1 MYPFTSQ
8 LKDFR
13 RFLFI
18 GLVAF
23 VLVMALVFPGHTI
36 TLSRDIPV
44 YLTAERIKH
53 DQNRDLIIASG
64 KVEIMQG
71 ERVLLADTLT
81 YNQSTNIVSAKGHV
95 TLLEPS
101 GEVLFADYVKLTNEM
116 RDGIIEQ
123 LRLRMT
129 DDSRMAANGARK
141 KGPITHMSKAVF
153 SPCKICKENP
163 ERPPL
168 WQIKA
173 NQVIHDN
180 KAHNIEYK
188 DAFLEMFGVPVF
200 YTPYFSH
207 PDPTVKRRS
216 GFLAPSFGSS
226 NNLGFTSKIP
236 YYFVI
241 NPQMDATLI
250 PIYTADQGA
259 VLAGEFRERFK
270 NGKFEIAGSITQADR
285 TSNLGVIETDKIRGH
300 VKAEGRFDINR
311 TWRWGIDAFR
321 TTDDTYLRLYEFDS
335 EQILKSR
342 LYAEGF
348 RGRNYA
354 SFDSYLFQDLRS
366 DVLSDATTQI
376 LPILDYN
383 FVGQPSRWGDYWT
396 LDANLLN
403 LVRKEGID
411 SRRFS
416 VKGGWHRNFNNI
428 HGHVFNLSATL
439 RGDIY
444 NVNQADGSNLD
455 ETTGRIF
462 PQLSANWRFPL
473 ERRTGTTHQLIE
485 PIASVVLAPNGG
497 NPDDIPNEDSLA
509 FEFDDSDLFIP
520 NRFVGLDRVEGG
532 KRVDYGI
539 RLGTYG
545 SKGGNTTAFIGQSY
559 RLRDDS
565 IFQERSGLED
575 HFSDYVGNVQIRPG
589 GHLDVLYRFRLDK
602 DNLSPILSD
611 LSFGAGSPILRV
623 RANYLDIEGGAG
635 SGDIEERKEISFGAS
650 SQFHE
655 NWKITANA
663 TRDLT
668 SGGGMVWMGGAL
680 TYTDECFSIISK
692 YYRTYTRDRDLEP
705 TDTIFVQLMFKGLGD
720 QFALQTQETFQ
731 ESSSDTANPI

>member
-1 MYPFTSQ
+1 
-8 LKDFR
+8 
-13 RFLFI
+13 
-18 GLVAF
+18 
-23 VLVMALVFPGHTI
+23 
-36 TLSRDIPV
+36 
-44 YLTAERIKH
+44 
-53 DQNRDLIIASG
+53 
-64 KVEIMQG
+64 
-71 ERVLLADTLT
+71 
-81 YNQSTNIVSAKGHV
+81 
-95 TLLEPS
+95 
-101 GEVLFADYVKLTNEM
+101 
-116 RDGIIEQ
+116 
-123 LRLRMT
+123 
-129 DDSRMAANGARK
+129 
-141 KGPITHMSKAVF
+141 
-153 SPCKICKENP
+153 
-163 ERPPL
+163 
-168 WQIKA
+168 
-173 NQVIHDN
+173 
-180 KAHNIEYK
+180 
-188 DAFLEMFGVPVF
+188 
-200 YTPYFSH
+200 
-207 PDPTVKRRS
+207 
-216 GFLAPSFGSS
+216 
-226 NNLGFTSKIP
+226 
-236 YYFVI
+236 
-241 NPQMDATLI
+241 MDATLI

-321 TTDDTYLRLYEFDS
+321 TTDDTYLRLYEFDG

-354 SFDSYLFQDLRS
+354 SFDSYLFQDLRE
-366 DVLSDATTQI
+366 DILSDATTQI

-473 ERRTGTTHQLIE
+473 KRRTGTTHQLIE

-497 NPDDIPNEDSLA
+497 NPDDIPNEDNLA
-509 FEFDDSDLFIP
+509 FEFDDSYLFIP

-545 SKGGNTTAFIGQSY
+545 SKGGNATAFIGQSY

-565 IFQERSGLED
+565 TFQERSGLED

-589 GHLDVLYRFRLDK
+589 RHLDVLYRFRLDK
-602 DNLSPILSD
+602 ENLSPILND
-611 LSFGAGSPILRV
+611 LSFGAGPSILRV
-623 RANYLDIEGGAG
+623 YTNYIDIEGGAG
-635 SGDIEERKEISFGAS
+635 SGNIEERKEVSFGAS

-655 NWKITANA
+655 NWSITANA
-663 TRDLT
+663 VRDLT
-668 SGGGMVWMGGAL
+668 SGGGMVLMASSL
-680 TYTDECFSIISK
+680 TYKDECFSILSN
-692 YYRTYTRDRDLEP
+692 YSRSFTRDRDLKP
-705 TDTIFVQLMFKGLGD
+705 TDTIFIQLMFKHLGTY
-720 QFALQTQETFQ
+720 QTQRAFQ
-731 ESSSDTANPI
+731 ESSPEKIVDTVNPI

>member
-1 MYPFTSQ
+1 MYPFIFQ
-8 LKDFR
+8 LKAFR
-13 RFLFI
+13 RLL
-18 GLVAF
+18 LVGPVVF
-23 VLVMALVFPGHTI
+23 VLAMMPSSPGHTKSA
-36 TLSRDIPV
+36 LSRDVPV
-44 YLTAERIKH
+44 YLTAEQVRH
-53 DQNRDLIIASG
+53 DQNRNLIIASG

-71 ERVLLADTLT
+71 ERILLADTLT
-81 YNQSTNIVSAKGHV
+81 YNQSTNSLSAKGHV

-101 GEVLFADYVKLTNEM
+101 GEVLFASFVKLTNEM
-116 RDGIIEQ
+116 RDGVIKQ

-129 DDSRMAANGARK
+129 DDSRMAANGALK

-180 KAHNIEYK
+180 KAHEIEYK

-216 GFLAPSFGSS
+216 GFLAPSFGS
-226 NNLGFTSKIP
+226 NNLGFTSKVP

-250 PIYTADQGA
+250 PIYTADQGL
-259 VLAGEFRERFK
+259 VLAGEFRERLK
-270 NGKFEIAGSITQADR
+270 NGKFEVSGSITHADR
-285 TSNLGVIETDKIRGH
+285 TSNLGVVEKDKIRGH
-300 VKAEGRFDINR
+300 IKAEGRFDINR
-311 TWRWGIDAFR
+311 TWRWGADVSRA
-321 TTDDTYLRLYEFDS
+321 TDDTYLRLYQFDG
-335 EQILKSR
+335 EQILTSR
-342 LYAEGF
+342 LFAEGF

-354 SFDSYLFQDLRS
+354 SLDSYLFQDLRS
-366 DVLSDATTQI
+366 DILSESTTQI
-376 LPILDYN
+376 LPILGYN

-403 LVRKEGID
+403 LVREEGID

-416 VKGGWHRNFNNI
+416 VKGGWHRNFSNI
-428 HGHVFNLSATL
+428 YGHVFNLAATL

-473 ERRTGTTHQLIE
+473 KRRTGTTHQLIE

-545 SKGGNTTAFIGQSY
+545 SKGGSTTAFIGQSY

-565 IFQERSGLED
+565 TFEERSGLED

-589 GHLDVLYRFRLDK
+589 SYFDVLYRFRLDK
-602 DNLSPILSD
+602 GNLSPILSD
-611 LSFGAGSPILRV
+611 LAFGAGSSILRV
-623 RANYLDIEGGAG
+623 NANYLDIESGAG
-635 SGDIEERKEISFGAS
+635 SGDIEERKEVSFGAS
-650 SQFHE
+650 SHFHE
-655 NWKITANA
+655 NWRITANA

-668 SGGGMVWMGGAL
+668 SGGGMVWMGSAL
-680 TYTDECFSIISK
+680 TYEDECFSVISS
-692 YYRTYTRDRDLEP
+692 YSHSFTRDRDLEP
-705 TDTIFVQLMFKGLGD
+705 TDTIFVQLIFKHLGTV
-720 QFALQTQETFQ
+720 QSEKSFRKF
-731 ESSSDTANPI
+731 SSDTANPL

>member
-44 YLTAERIKH
+44 YLTAEQIKH

-216 GFLAPSFGSS
+216 GFLAPSFGSI

-241 NPQMDATLI
+241 NPQMDATLT
-250 PIYTADQGA
+250 PIYTTDQGP

-285 TSNLGVIETDKIRGH
+285 TSNLGIIETDKIRGH

-354 SFDSYLFQDLRS
+354 SFDSYIFQDLRS
-366 DVLSDATTQI
+366 DILSDATTQV

-444 NVNQADGSNLD
+444 NVSQADGSNLD

-473 ERRTGTTHQLIE
+473 KRRTGTTHQLME

-575 HFSDYVGNVQIRPG
+575 HFSDYVGNVHIRPG
-589 GHLDVLYRFRLDK
+589 SHFDVLYRFRLDK
-602 DNLSPILSD
+602 DNLSPVLSD
-611 LSFGAGSPILRV
+611 LSFGAGNPILRV
-623 RANYLDIEGGAG
+623 YTNYIDIESGAG
-635 SGDIEERKEISFGAS
+635 SGDIEERKEVSFRAG

-655 NWKITANA
+655 NWKITTNA

-680 TYTDECFSIISK
+680 TYADECFSIISK

>member
-354 SFDSYLFQDLRS
+354 SFNNYLFQDLRS

-444 NVNQADGSNLD
+444 NISQADGSNLD

-473 ERRTGTTHQLIE
+473 ERRTGTTRQLIE

-497 NPDDIPNEDSLA
+497 NPDDIPDEDSLA

-545 SKGGNTTAFIGQSY
+545 SRGGNTTAFIGQSY

-565 IFQERSGLED
+565 TFEERSGLED
-575 HFSDYVGNVQIRPG
+575 HFSDYVGNVHIRPG
-589 GHLDVLYRFRLDK
+589 SHFDVLYRFRLDK
-602 DNLSPILSD
+602 DNLSPALSD
-611 LSFGAGSPILRV
+611 LSFGAGNPILRV
-623 RANYLDIEGGAG
+623 YTNYIDIESGAG
-635 SGDIEERKEISFGAS
+635 SGDIEERKEVSFGAG

-655 NWKITANA
+655 NWKITTNA

-680 TYTDECFSIISK
+680 TYADECFSIISK

>member
-44 YLTAERIKH
+44 YLTAEQIKH

-335 EQILKSR
+335 EQILQSR

-354 SFDSYLFQDLRS
+354 SFNSYLFQDLRS
-366 DVLSDATTQI
+366 DILSDATTQI

-444 NVNQADGSNLD
+444 NISQADGSNLD

-497 NPDDIPNEDSLA
+497 NPNDIPNEDSLA

-602 DNLSPILSD
+602 GNLSPILSD
-611 LSFGAGSPILRV
+611 LYFGAGSPILRV
-623 RANYLDIEGGAG
+623 HANYLDIEGGAG

-663 TRDLT
+663 TRDMT
-668 SGGGMVWMGGAL
+668 SGGGMVVMTSGL
-680 TYTDECFSIISK
+680 TYEDECFSILSN
-692 YYRTYTRDRDLEP
+692 YSRSFTRDRDLEP